1 MRFLI
6 IGSAKDVL
14 ELLHI
19 LRKSPSNRREFIV
32 LTDNQKDVELI
43 TRQIDIAVFSGDLF
57 DENLYLEAGLRN
69 VDVIVAMHEND
80 MVNVFASMLAKEY
93 NLSKIIAVV
102 NNKTVAKILRSRG
115 VTEWVI
121 ERSSNIGEKIRN
133 YVLGFDL
140 IEFGDNAFIMGKAEN
155 LTKLIGKAIK
165 ELESEGFKVLAI
177 VRDNVL
183 LELKE
188 DTVIKNVDVVALFG
202 PKERL
207 FKLLL

>member
-19 LRKSPSNRREFIV
+19 LRKSPSNRHEFIV

-43 TRQIDIAVFSGDLF
+43 TREIDIAVFSGDLF
-57 DENLYLEAGLRN
+57 DENLYLEAGLKN

-93 NLSKIIAVV
+93 NFSKIIAVV

-140 IEFGDNAFIMGKAEN
+140 IEFGDNTFIMGKAEN

-165 ELESEGFKVLAI
+165 ELESEGVKVLAI

-202 PKERL
+202 PKERV

>member
-19 LRKSPSNRREFIV
+19 LRKSPFDRREFIV

-43 TRQIDIAVFSGDLF
+43 TREIDIAVFSGDLF
-57 DENLYLEAGLRN
+57 DENLYLEAGLKN

-93 NLSKIIAVV
+93 NLPKIIAVV
-102 NNKTVAKILRSRG
+102 NNKTVAKILRSRS

-165 ELESEGFKVLAI
+165 ELESEGVKVMAI

-202 PKERL
+202 PKERV

>member
-165 ELESEGFKVLAI
+165 ELESEGVKVLAI